1 MTTPGGGGG
10 GRNLPVRVKA
20 PATTANLGSGFDCA
34 GAALD
39 LWNELEV
46 TEGEGVEVSGAGV
59 DECRHD
65 RTHLGLRA
73 FELVASAE
81 GMRFAFTNRIPFTRG
96 LGSSAAT
103 IALGLVAASIVSG
116 RWPQPEALLAVG
128 LELEGH
134 PDNLAPALAGG
145 VCLTWKTTDGR
156 QRVVRIAQSLP
167 LVPIAVIPE
176 ERVETAAARAAL
188 PAEIPHADA
197 RFSVSRAALLGAG
210 LVSGAPE
217 LLAEAFADRLHEP
230 YRGPLSSVYAPIKAE
245 LPSGAVGATISGS
258 GPTVLVWARSGETAL
273 CEEELAARF
282 PAATVLRLSVV
293 AAGAGPL

>member
-1 MTTPGGGGG
+1 MTPAEDGSAP
-10 GRNLPVRVKA
+10 NLPVRVRA

-46 TEGEGVEVSGAGV
+46 SEGEGVEVFGEGV
-59 DECRHD
+59 DECPHD

-73 FELVASAE
+73 FELVAPPD
-81 GMRFAFTNRIPFTRG
+81 GMRFRFTNRIPFTRG

-103 IALGLVAASIVSG
+103 IALGLVAASMASG
-116 RWPQPEALLAVG
+116 RWPQPEQLLALG
-128 LELEGH
+128 LDLEGH

-145 VCLTWKTTDGR
+145 VCLTWKAAGGR

-230 YRGPLSSVYAPIKAE
+230 YRGPLSPVYGPIKEE
-245 LPSGAVGATISGS
+245 LPIGASGVTISGS
-258 GPTVLVWARSGETAL
+258 GPTVIVWARAGDADL

-282 PAATVLRLSVV
+282 PAVVVLRLSVV
-293 AAGAGPL
+293 GAGAGPL